1 MITSCQIQAG
11 ARPAFTLRQQTS
23 TIMVAMRKPV
33 SGFVLTMAALALA
46 GCAQAP
52 TAPPGEPPFYRDLA
66 SYDARVDAAAAREMI
81 SLYRSNHGLGPVA
94 VDPGLEAAA
103 RNQVTA
109 MARADKL
116 SHEVRGNLAGR
127 LDSAGFTKNAAVE
140 NVSAGYHTLAEAF
153 SGWRQSRPH
162 NENMLNP
169 RMRRMGIATA
179 YAPGSKYKVFWALV
193 MTD

>member
-1 MITSCQIQAG
+1 MLKHAS
-11 ARPAFTLRQQTS
+11 PF
-23 TIMVAMRKPV
+23 
-33 SGFVLTMAALALA
+33 LTAIAILALV

-52 TAPPGEPPFYRDLA
+52 VPAPSEPSFYRDLA

-81 SLYRSNHGLGPVA
+81 SHYRSNHGLGPVA
-94 VDPGLEAAA
+94 GDPGLEAAA
-103 RNQVTA
+103 QNQVTA

-179 YAPGSKYKVFWALV
+179 YAPGSKYKVYWALV

>member
-1 MITSCQIQAG
+1 MLKHAPS
-11 ARPAFTLRQQTS
+11 F
-23 TIMVAMRKPV
+23 
-33 SGFVLTMAALALA
+33 LTAIAILTLA

-52 TAPPGEPPFYRDLA
+52 TPTPGEPSFYKDLA
-66 SYDARVDAAAAREMI
+66 SYDARVDAGAAREMI
-81 SLYRSNHGLGPVA
+81 SLYRSNHGLGPIA
-94 VDPGLEAAA
+94 VDSGLEAAA
-103 RNQVTA
+103 QNQVTA

-116 SHEVRGNLAGR
+116 SHEVRGNLANR
-127 LDSAGFTKNAAVE
+127 LDGAGYTKNAAVE

-153 SGWRQSRPH
+153 SGWRQSKPH
-162 NENMLNP
+162 NDNMLNP